1 MKISYLFNSSI
12 PSDLPSS
19 LQVAKMCEGMQK
31 LADEVLALP
40 IAEHITEDDVKYISD
55 IIYKFYN

>member
-1 MKISYLFNSSI
+1 VYKHKITNNIIS
-12 PSDLPSS
+12 
-19 LQVAKMCEGMQK
+19 EK

-40 IAEHITEDDVKYISD
+40 IAEHITKDDVKYISD